1 MKFSDLDDFRAQ
13 YIYFTDRVLPSLPPS
28 EQALLNHIFSRSIAE
43 GREIVRLSL
52 EDLKALTAI
61 KTTNSIRKALAGLK
75 ERNLIAVASN
85 QTRKTAKGYR
95 IIIPSEEAIEL
106 NGRRGSIIVRDPV
119 AVSQA
124 MDGIIQTKNKEEGIV
139 DKLSVEDREALETI
153 IRTLSGSE
161 LERMQRAARRG
172 MKPGDNFDKRLRE
185 VVVMTRFG
193 RDRLS
198 KYQQTVEDNHHE
210 S

>member
-1 MKFSDLDDFRAQ
+1 VKFSDLEDFRAQ

-52 EDLKALTAI
+52 EDMKALTAI

-75 ERNLIAVASN
+75 ERNLISVASN

-95 IIIPSEEAIEL
+95 IIIPSEEATEHKL
-106 NGRRGSIIVRDPV
+106 AKASTIVRDPV
-119 AVSQA
+119 AVSQT
-124 MDGIIQTKNKEEGIV
+124 MDGITQAESTEVGIV

-153 IRTLSGSE
+153 IKTLSGSE

-198 KYQQTVEDNHHE
+198 KYQQTAEENDNG